1 MTSAR
6 ESTAAS
12 NKSTSAWTKSTIV
25 STGLKPEIQSARRE
39 MRSEFGGIRAE
50 FREEIGGMRGE
61 LGEVRKEINGVQRTM
76 VFGAIALT
84 GAILTGF
91 AGICGLIATQ
101 L

>member
-1 MTSAR
+1 
-6 ESTAAS
+6 
-12 NKSTSAWTKSTIV
+12 
-25 STGLKPEIQSARRE
+25 
-39 MRSEFGGIRAE
+39 
-50 FREEIGGMRGE
+50 
-61 LGEVRKEINGVQRTM
+61 VRKEISGVQRAM